1 MKNQP
6 VVNFEAGGPLT
17 AETGLVTGLGGSF
30 ASGYG
35 SSSCLSVDICPDLL
49 FAALAAAAAAGFY
62 IIYNA
67 ITVKG
72 RRKRSLLSSRGQ
84 ISVFNSIY
92 LSDVYHGMCSMFKVI
107 ANHGCILHGEGM
119 LLIF

>member
-6 VVNFEAGGPLT
+6 VVKFEPGGPITSATVL
-17 AETGLVTGLGGSF
+17 TGLGGSF

-72 RRKRSLLSSRGQ
+72 RRKRSLLSNRGHL
-84 ISVFNSIY
+84 SVINSVD
-92 LSDVYHGMCSMFKVI
+92 LSDVYYGMFLRCKVQ
-107 ANHGCILHGEGM
+107 ANHGCILHEGAI
-119 LLIF
+119 LIAF